1 MSKKPLHSR
10 LDALFEQLNSFQEGK
25 TPSRHQAS
33 AEPTPQGWGFTCLV
47 NGICVACSPEVS
59 RWLDLSP
66 EQWIGSNLFEI
77 FLPANIVSHLQR
89 WLEAPETPFEEE
101 FTWQNSYGQTLAL
114 RLTAYPLGSAS
125 EPNRHW
131 RGYIQVLETPTP
143 QPAPTSAI
151 DAPPSPPPAPPSRR
165 PANADVKTRPVTPT
179 VKVTPRPTHPT
190 SSINTRGD
198 SGSKAPVHQRSLAQP
213 ARLTAPLNLPG
224 FGEGLLE
231 VLDET
236 PDRIWTED
244 EILLVEEV
252 LRQLSLAIENA
263 QLYAA
268 VQQELAERTRAEQ
281 ELLRRNQQLTLLNEI
296 GQQISRLTEAEE
308 ILDLVPQAVGQI
320 ADNTNLVLALYDEKT
335 RLLRFPLVIQNGE
348 LRDWPASPL
357 FKDDLLGYVI
367 QERKPLWLGRNLEE
381 ELQRRGIRLPKPT
394 PQALMAFPMSTGERI
409 IGALLVQSFTS
420 PDAYSRVQYELLSTL
435 VTQLSIS
442 LQNANLFQEV
452 VAGLRAIETRE
463 RYQAGVARAVT
474 LLSESGLKA
483 LREVLSLLGEAAQC
497 DHVFYATVKED
508 EQGLYWSAIA
518 DWSKQE
524 SEFQLE
530 RNKLQHMPIALF
542 PSWSRPLRDQGWV
555 AATLDDLEAFEQNFL
570 RNLNTASILLL
581 AVPGKA
587 SVPGFLAFEQTTPR
601 LWQSDEINILRLAAD
616 AVANTLVRQ
625 DLLEQL
631 QASLDETENLYHLS
645 TRMSTAATL
654 QEMVAVIPQGMRIP
668 AINRA
673 VLLLSESDSSLGK
686 DYLRVA
692 ANWHSGRGTPP
703 PPVDTLYGPDHPY
716 FRLTHTRT
724 PQFYEDV
731 LEQITDPDMRQR
743 LLDLS
748 VRALAALPLWASR
761 EQLGA
766 LLLLC
771 DEPHHFSGR
780 ELRTYPPLA
789 GQMATEVEN
798 LRLFEQTQKALARTE
813 LLYTISN
820 GIAQAREVQELAD
833 LLFRH
838 AMPASAENLAI
849 ILVNQTPEGE
859 VTSLEIAGFCSTNP
873 SLQRQGMILPAQA
886 FPLLSHLS
894 QDILVLANLEQSA
907 LDSTSRNTLQTLGIH
922 SGCFIPLRSGER
934 LLGLLTVSSSH
945 PMTLSADDL
954 QILQAAGNGITV
966 AVERFNLL
974 REAQRRALQLETA
987 AQIAR
992 DTLSTLD
999 LNTLLGRMV
1008 HLVTQRFNYYHAGI
1022 YLFNE
1027 EGTYLILREAA
1038 GAGRE
1043 DLLNNPVRYARGS
1056 RTPIGRV
1063 ATTGEPLVLNRVLED
1078 PLYQP
1083 NPNLPYTRSE
1093 VVLPLKTGDNVMGV
1107 LDIHARS
1114 ENAFTSE
1121 DLHVLQILAD
1131 QIAVA
1136 IENARAY
1143 ELSQQAVE
1151 EMRRADRLKSQ
1162 FLANMSHEL
1171 RTPLNSIIGFSK
1183 VILKGIDGPITEL
1196 QRQDLTSIYNSGQH
1210 LLGLINDILDLS
1222 KIEAGKMELQ
1232 FSEVNLGD
1240 LINSVMSTAIGLV
1253 KDKPITLH
1261 HHVPAD
1267 LPTVIA
1273 DATRIRQVLLNFLS
1287 NAAKFTE
1294 EGSITVEA
1302 KVIEGPKG
1310 TPEIMVT
1317 VTDTG
1322 IGIAEEDRA
1331 KLFQPF
1337 SQVDDSPTRRTGG
1350 TGLGLSICRS
1360 FVEMHGGRIG
1370 LLWSEVG
1377 KGSTFFFTL
1386 PVPKPSAEESAF
1398 QPVPLPEG
1406 TPVILA
1412 IDDDHQVTQLYQR
1425 YLETNGYRIVPLH
1438 DPHQA
1443 VPAAKRLKPFAITL
1457 DLMMPDKDG
1466 WQVLFDLKNDPETRD
1481 IPVIIC
1487 SILEEEE
1494 KGFSL
1499 GAADY
1504 LVKPFLPE
1512 DLIHALYRLKN
1523 GGNDPQIL
1531 IVDDSE
1537 EDVRLLQKILE
1548 ADGRFHT
1555 QVAQNGQAALKHLA
1569 QHTPDVILLDLFMP
1583 GMDGF
1588 QVLEALRTHPTWNR
1602 IPVIIITGGDLTP
1615 EQREQLAEFSKRM
1628 LNKSQ
1633 LQEKELFAL
1642 LESALQKWH
1651 KGYPSLH

>member
-10 LDALFEQLNSFQEGK
+10 LDALFQQLNSPQENGSI
-25 TPSRHQAS
+25 PGQSVSDDDMA
-33 AEPTPQGWGFTCLV
+33 QGWGFTCQV
-47 NGICVACSPEVS
+47 DGTCVACSPEITY
-59 RWLDLSP
+59 WLGLTLG
-66 EQWIGSNLFEI
+66 QVIGNSVFKS
-77 FLPANIVSHLQR
+77 FLPAELSSRIQA
-89 WLEAPETPFEEE
+89 WLGSNTPSFEEE
-101 FTWQNSYGQTLAL
+101 FTWTGQEGQTFVL
-114 RLTAYPLGSAS
+114 RLTAHRLGETGQSD
-125 EPNRHW
+125 PHW
-131 RGYIQVLETPTP
+131 RGYVQVLNGTPGSSRSSLHQSPSPHGSSSPSHRPSHLDVTTQPVARAVKTTLPTP
-143 QPAPTSAI
+143 PSLGQRAPE
-151 DAPPSPPPAPPSRR
+151 
-165 PANADVKTRPVTPT
+165 VKTPLKQRPHV
-179 VKVTPRPTHPT
+179 
-190 SSINTRGD
+190 
-198 SGSKAPVHQRSLAQP
+198 QP
-213 ARLTAPLNLPG
+213 ARLTAPLTLPG

-231 VLDET
+231 VIDEV

-252 LRQLSLAIENA
+252 MRQLSLAIENA

-281 ELLRRNQQLTLLNEI
+281 ELLRRNQQLALLNEI
-296 GQQISRLTEAEE
+296 GQQISRLTEADE
-308 ILDLVPQAVGQI
+308 ILDLVPHAVGQI
-320 ADNTNLVLALYDEKT
+320 ADNTNLILALYDEKSN
-335 RLLRFPLVIQNGE
+335 LVRFPLVIQDGKFQE
-348 LRDWPASPL
+348 WPARPPSRE
-357 FKDDLLGYVI
+357 DVI
-367 QERKPLWLGRNLEE
+367 GRVILERRPLWLSRDLEQE
-381 ELQRRGIRLPKPT
+381 VQSLGLLLPEPHPK
-394 PQALMAFPMSTGERI
+394 ALIALPMSTGERVL
-409 IGALLVQSFTS
+409 GALVVQSFTS
-420 PDAYSRVQYELLSTL
+420 DNAYTRVQYELLSTL

-452 VAGLRAIETRE
+452 MAGLRAIETRE
-463 RYQAGVARAVT
+463 RYQAAVARAVA

-483 LREVLSLLGEAAQC
+483 LRDVLSLLGEAAQC

-508 EQGLYWSAIA
+508 EQGLYWTAVA

-524 SEFQLE
+524 TEFHLE
-530 RNKLQHMPIALF
+530 RNKLQHMPVALF
-542 PSWSRPLRDQGWV
+542 PSWGRPLRERGWF
-555 AATLDDLEAFEQNFL
+555 AATLEDLEPFEQNFL
-570 RNLNTASILLL
+570 RNLNTTSILLL

-587 SVPGFLAFEQTTPR
+587 AVPGFLAFEQATPR
-601 LWQSDEINILRLAAD
+601 HWQNDEINILRLAAD

-673 VLLLSESDSSLGK
+673 VLLLKESDTSSGK
-686 DYLRVA
+686 EYLRVV

-703 PPVDTLYGPDHPY
+703 PPVDTVYGTNHPY
-716 FRLTHTRT
+716 YHLTHTRT

-731 LEQITDPDMRQR
+731 LEQITDPAMRQQ

-820 GIAQAREVQELAD
+820 GIAQAREIQELAD
-833 LLFRH
+833 LLFQH
-838 AMPASAENLAI
+838 ALPATAENLAI
-849 ILVNQTPEGE
+849 ILVNRTPEGE
-859 VTSLEIAGFCSTNP
+859 ATTLEVAGFCSKNAA
-873 SLQRQGMILPAQA
+873 LQRQGMVLPVQALPSLTQLRYEPWILT
-886 FPLLSHLS
+886 H
-894 QDILVLANLEQSA
+894 LEQSG
-907 LDSTSRNTLQTLGIH
+907 LDSTSRNTLQSLGFV
-922 SGCFIPLRSGER
+922 SGCIVPLISGER
-934 LLGLLTVSSSH
+934 LLGLLTVSASR
-945 PMTLSADDL
+945 PMTLSSEDI

-966 AVERFNLL
+966 AIERFSLL

-1008 HLVTQRFNYYHAGI
+1008 QLVAQRFNYYHVGI
-1022 YLFNE
+1022 YLSNDE
-1027 EGTYLILREAA
+1027 NSHLVLREAA
-1038 GAGRE
+1038 GAGRD
-1043 DLLNNPVRYARGS
+1043 DLLNNPPRYARGS

-1063 ATTGEPLVLNRVLED
+1063 ATVGEPLVLNRVLED
-1078 PLYQP
+1078 PFYQP
-1083 NPNLPYTRSE
+1083 NPYLPHTRSE
-1093 VVLPLKTGDNVMGV
+1093 VILPLKTGDNVMGV
-1107 LDIHARS
+1107 LDIHARNES
-1114 ENAFTSE
+1114 AFTSE

-1143 ELSQQAVE
+1143 ELAQQAVE

-1232 FSEVNLGD
+1232 FSEVNLVD
-1240 LINSVMSTAIGLV
+1240 LINSVMSTAVGLV
-1253 KDKPITLH
+1253 KDKPITLY

-1302 KVIEGPKG
+1302 KVVESPKG
-1310 TPEIMVT
+1310 TPEVMIT

-1322 IGIAEEDRA
+1322 IGVAEEDRH

-1386 PVPKPSAEESAF
+1386 PVPTPTTAQSGETMSA
-1398 QPVPLPEG
+1398 LPDG
-1406 TPVILA
+1406 APVILA

-1425 YLETNGYRIVPLH
+1425 YLENNGYRIVPLH

-1443 VPAAKRLKPFAITL
+1443 VATAKRLKPFAITL

-1523 GGNDPQIL
+1523 GGSEPKIL
-1531 IVDDSE
+1531 IVDDSA
-1537 EDVRLLQKILE
+1537 EDVRLLQKILD
-1548 ADGRFHT
+1548 ADGRFHI
-1555 QVAQNGQAALKHLA
+1555 QVAYDGQAALEHLA
-1569 QHTPDVILLDLFMP
+1569 QSSPDVILLDLFMP

-1588 QVLEALRTHPTWNR
+1588 QVLEALRTHPIWSR

-1633 LQEKELFAL
+1633 FHEKDLFAL
-1642 LESALQKWH
+1642 LESALQKWS
-1651 KGYPSLH
+1651 KNTPSSH